1 MFQFYVVPLPSQLQS
16 LHNLLDMK
24 RKNGLLGI
32 LATLCLCMVFTSCH
46 KDEKI
51 AMKLSGEWE
60 GYWGMYYE
68 DRELGQFD
76 SYKSSVVFYPDEK
89 YDTKG
94 KGYQIDWYS
103 QTPNAL
109 GNKSPYE
116 KMFYEFT
123 WYVDKKIIYLT
134 YPGHPE
140 LNSRIRN
147 YELSKKH
154 FTGYFNN
161 SPTRFDLDAI
171 WKVYKWSDYAALNM
185 ETANTILCWT
195 WAGLVIASEL
205 SADNYYYYEAK
216 TRVADGSADN
226 AAPVEQHAIRVGN
239 RFAE

>member
-1 MFQFYVVPLPSQLQS
+1 
-16 LHNLLDMK
+16 MK

-185 ETANTILCWT
+185 ETAGTILCWT
-195 WAGLVIASEL
+195 WTGLVIASEL
-205 SADNYYYYEAK
+205 TSDSYYYYGTEYGAK
-216 TRVADGSADN
+216 TRDAD
-226 AAPVEQHAIRVGN
+226 AAAESSVTPAEKAPAFKLGN
-239 RFAE
+239 RFAEQDQ

>member
-1 MFQFYVVPLPSQLQS
+1 
-16 LHNLLDMK
+16 MK

-161 SPTRFDLDAI
+161 SPTRFDLDSSSPANSALTTTTITRPRLVWLTALQTMRHLSSSTPSESATALQNSAAI
-171 WKVYKWSDYAALNM
+171 NDK
-185 ETANTILCWT
+185 
-195 WAGLVIASEL
+195 
-205 SADNYYYYEAK
+205 
-216 TRVADGSADN
+216 
-226 AAPVEQHAIRVGN
+226 
-239 RFAE
+239 